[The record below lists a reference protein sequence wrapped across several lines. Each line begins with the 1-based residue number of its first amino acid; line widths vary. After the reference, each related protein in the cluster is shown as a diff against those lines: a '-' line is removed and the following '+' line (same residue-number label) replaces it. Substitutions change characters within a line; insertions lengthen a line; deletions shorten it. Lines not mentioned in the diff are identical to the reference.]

1 MRLVFAAGAL
11 VTARGD
17 ILYLHGRTG
26 MYLEPSPGEA
36 GTQNI
41 LKMAREGLRAELT
54 TALRQ
59 AVSAGETVR
68 RPGLRVKTNGH
79 FTTVTLT
86 VQPLGSE
93 PVVAAESQDFL
104 VTLDEAPLPDPA
116 PVALADHA
124 GSAPMAGTDAQA
136 LMAELRAK
144 EVHLQSANDGL
155 RRSAEDLRSANEEL
169 QSVNEELQSSNEEL
183 ETAKEEMQSVNEEL
197 TTVNTELQTNVED
210 LSKAKN
216 DLINLLGGTGIA
228 TVFVDLQ
235 LRILRFTP
243 SATAILNLIPGDA
256 GRPLL
261 HLGSSLVDYDR
272 LVPDAQDVLETLIP
286 KKVEVQTRV
295 GAWYSLRI
303 QPYRTLDNAIEGV
316 VIAFVEITES
326 VQTREALKKAMNN
339 TGWPWSCA
347 TRTMPSP

>member
-169 QSVNEELQSSNEEL
+169 QSVNEEL
-183 ETAKEEMQSVNEEL
+183 